1 MQVSFQMKPAEQA
14 EVLKNLNVGSS
25 RYPSFLD
32 GFSKATDNIRLQ
44 RHGKRGM
51 DGEKTNVDVLGKC
64 KSKDGKIADH
74 RRSLKY
80 PTFSP
85 APAPVFAPAPARRS
99 RHDRSN
105 RG

>member
-1 MQVSFQMKPAEQA
+1 MKPAEQA

-51 DGEKTNVDVLGKC
+51 DGEKTNVDVLGQ
-64 KSKDGKIADH
+64 
-74 RRSLKY
+74 
-80 PTFSP
+80 
-85 APAPVFAPAPARRS
+85 V
-99 RHDRSN
+99 
-105 RG
+105 

>member
-51 DGEKTNVDVLGKC
+51 DGEKTNVDV
-64 KSKDGKIADH
+64 
-74 RRSLKY
+74 
-80 PTFSP
+80 
-85 APAPVFAPAPARRS
+85 S
-99 RHDRSN
+99 RTGPRFCSCT
-105 RG
+105 REAIKA